1 MNNSV
6 IREFYPNLLQKGY
19 TCQEI
24 RQGSSKTS
32 EVKEVPDW
40 AKSRYDTYDEYLDGL
55 HDFMNGMQ
63 DSKQTVTRIPQ
74 GVPCAPII
82 SKYTNGGFLNARF
95 TTFWK
100 TLLVR

>member
-1 MNNSV
+1 MRSGTKPLTFAPFYVYNRDMNNSV

-19 TCQEI
+19 TCSEI

-55 HDFMNGMQ
+55 HDFMNGM
-63 DSKQTVTRIPQ
+63 
-74 GVPCAPII
+74 
-82 SKYTNGGFLNARF
+82 
-95 TTFWK
+95 
-100 TLLVR
+100 

>member
-1 MNNSV
+1 MRSGTEPLDFCLILCHTIGMNNSV

-55 HDFMNGMQ
+55 HDFMNGM
-63 DSKQTVTRIPQ
+63 
-74 GVPCAPII
+74 
-82 SKYTNGGFLNARF
+82 
-95 TTFWK
+95 
-100 TLLVR
+100 

>member
-1 MNNSV
+1 MRSGIRSLDFCLNPCYATHMNNSV

-19 TCQEI
+19 TCSEI

-55 HDFMNGMQ
+55 HDFMNGM
-63 DSKQTVTRIPQ
+63 
-74 GVPCAPII
+74 
-82 SKYTNGGFLNARF
+82 
-95 TTFWK
+95 
-100 TLLVR
+100 